1 MAVEPRA
8 EEPAQGARGPGPR
21 GVRQARQP
29 GLVPRLVRKQQDGAH
44 AGERHDSVPD
54 GTRCRQ
60 RVEDV
65 RQQDHVEPA
74 PPADELESGEA
85 VSLAPPV
92 QGPRGH
98 GKPGAVERQVPFGQ
112 RYHLGPVRQQHAPS
126 QREGRDDARQAA
138 AAPQLQEAP
147 AAEQL
152 ARERARAPRPRAR
165 REPVCQ
171 HHAPVPQVAPR
182 RHVARRQLLPRCT
195 PGGPAARS
203 CGSSMPRR
211 PRRSPPASAACARA
225 APRGRAG
232 TAPPRGPAL
241 GRPAPPRSGRPAGP
255 LPTSGSPGT
264 ASGTWSRL
272 SLPLA
277 ARARPRGRASSRRAT
292 QARARRAG
300 SVPRTAVCHPPQSKK
315 VDRSALSRPT
325 RRARPRPGAPR
336 AARRARRQAC
346 SSRR

>member
-182 RHVARRQLLPRCT
+182 RHVARRQLLPELHEQLVGLGDRHVHLVGDAGDEGEHSV
-195 PGGPAARS
+195 PEAGHRREISAAQHH
-203 CGSSMPRR
+203 GNGQ
-211 PRRSPPASAACARA
+211 PRRSCIPSAGHAGPRLERGIVSQQRRRGEGEGKGKGTRRSAGHG
-225 APRGRAG
+225 PQGRGR
-232 TAPPRGPAL
+232 T
-241 GRPAPPRSGRPAGP
+241 
-255 LPTSGSPGT
+255 
-264 ASGTWSRL
+264 
-272 SLPLA
+272 SLP
-277 ARARPRGRASSRRAT
+277 
-292 QARARRAG
+292 
-300 SVPRTAVCHPPQSKK
+300 
-315 VDRSALSRPT
+315 
-325 RRARPRPGAPR
+325 
-336 AARRARRQAC
+336 
-346 SSRR
+346 